1 MTRIKVPREAG
12 GGASRRLLLLL
23 ALLSHVSLLCL
34 FLSPSTVEAFAPS
47 GISSHRRRIAVTAG
61 SGISEDVLPSVA
73 AASATI
79 TLSTTTPTTAAPA
92 PVVPTPTRGMKAP
105 RRASL
110 SPPTPSSFRE
120 TRQVKGPRR
129 VPQPTNYGLWDL
141 LIGPVAADF
150 KLVGMPSELGPLAS
164 DVHRATEHLTRPER
178 LAVLQ
183 ALVRSYHAYRLRAPT
198 PFVPQDT
205 AVAHLPTEKAKAK
218 SLTVGAYMEQNVAV
232 ARLLGDSEVDGDTMV
247 AALLCQAP
255 LSLEAVEAD
264 FGTPVAGILKGWKAM
279 LAVESQLEIKSLIHQ
294 YAHFLWGGQGD
305 NLRNLLLV
313 VGKDWRA
320 VALRVAWKKVE
331 METTV
336 FGTKKDEIDA
346 CWACLNVYASLAEA
360 AGMSL
365 IKNALEDRAFQFLMP
380 QEHRRVVAELEAR
393 RGHYQK
399 VLGQARREVLQALLE
414 DPVFMTNV
422 ERVEVR
428 GRIKSPYSIW
438 KKMKR
443 RGQREGAGAG
453 EGGVEG
459 GRAAGFEG
467 LYDMVALR
475 VVCTPLYTEEK
486 KSVSTRSSS
495 SSSSTSS
502 SSSPASPP
510 PTPVM
515 LEARAS
521 KDKATCE
528 YILREVV
535 HKLRPHY
542 KTRVKDYIGEGK
554 RKANGYQSLHT
565 TLAYRIRGETTPV
578 EVQIRTSEM
587 HSVAEHGLA
596 AHCLYKGDRSLADV
610 IERGQQQMDAEV
622 EEGGREEQPQRGFA
636 GPGEFLTWCQRMLDK
651 SHVIVFSPDGRLL
664 KLDRGATL
672 LDFLKASYVQRK
684 VGGGTV
690 ARSSSSSSS
699 SSSGG
704 GEHGASNDVRE
715 HQHEK
720 QQLQRRR
727 EQEMEEVAEERRKKK
742 ALVQVRKTK
751 RSTQGMLL
759 LNGQTAPAL
768 DRVLVTGDV
777 ISYM

>member
-1 MTRIKVPREAG
+1 MTSITTRIKIPRAAG
-12 GGASRRLLLLL
+12 REVGIRRLLLLFH
-23 ALLSHVSLLCL
+23 ASFLCL
-34 FLSPSTVEAFAPS
+34 FLSLSTVGAFAPL
-47 GISSHRRRIAVTAG
+47 GLCSHRRRIAVTVG
-61 SGISEDVLPSVA
+61 SSPSSTTPEA
-73 AASATI
+73 AAPDSVVQPTI
-79 TLSTTTPTTAAPA
+79 SWDMR
-92 PVVPTPTRGMKAP
+92 VP
-105 RRASL
+105 RRAGL
-110 SPPTPSSFRE
+110 APPTHSSSRD
-120 TRQVKGPRR
+120 TRLVKGPRR

-150 KLVGMPSELGPLAS
+150 KLVGMPSELGPLAN

-183 ALVRSYHAYRLRAPT
+183 ALVRSYHAYRLRAPS
-198 PFVPQDT
+198 PFVSQEAT
-205 AVAHLPTEKAKAK
+205 AAHSPTEKAKAK

-232 ARLLGDSEVDGDTMV
+232 IRLLGDSEVDGDTMV

-255 LSLEAVEAD
+255 LSVEAVEAD
-264 FGTPVAGILKGWKAM
+264 FGAPVAGILKGWKAM
-279 LAVESQLEIKSLIHQ
+279 LAVESQLEIKSLIHE

-331 METTV
+331 METRV

-360 AGMSL
+360 AGMSI

-380 QEHRRVVAELEAR
+380 QEHRRVVSELEAR

-399 VLGQARREVLQALLE
+399 VLGQARREVLQALME
-414 DPVFMTNV
+414 DPIFMSNV

-428 GRIKSPYSIW
+428 GRIKSPYSTW

-443 RGQREGAGAG
+443 KGQREGASAG
-453 EGGVEG
+453 EGG
-459 GRAAGFEG
+459 RAVGFEG

-475 VVCTPLYTEEK
+475 VVCTPLYNEEK
-486 KSVSTRSSS
+486 KDVYSHP
-495 SSSSTSS
+495 SS
-502 SSSPASPP
+502 SSSPSSSSP
-510 PTPVM
+510 PTPLM

-521 KDKATCE
+521 KDRATCE
-528 YILREVV
+528 YILHEVV

-542 KTRVKDYIGEGK
+542 KSRVKDYIGEGK

-596 AHCLYKGDRSLADV
+596 AHCLYKGDKNLADV
-610 IERGQQQMDAEV
+610 IERGQQQMDAEMG
-622 EEGGREEQPQRGFA
+622 EQGKEEQQPPRGFA

-684 VGGGTV
+684 VGRGMVT
-690 ARSSSSSSS
+690 RSSSISSSV
-699 SSSGG
+699 
-704 GEHGASNDVRE
+704 EHGVRNGE
-715 HQHEK
+715 EK
-720 QQLQRRR
+720 HHHHKLQPQRFR
-727 EQEMEEVAEERRKKK
+727 EEQMEEAAEERRRKK
-742 ALVQVRKTK
+742 AYVQLKKTK

-759 LNGQTAPAL
+759 LNGRTAPAL
-768 DRVLVTGDV
+768 DQVLVTGDV

>member
-1 MTRIKVPREAG
+1 
-12 GGASRRLLLLL
+12 
-23 ALLSHVSLLCL
+23 
-34 FLSPSTVEAFAPS
+34 
-47 GISSHRRRIAVTAG
+47 
-61 SGISEDVLPSVA
+61 
-73 AASATI
+73 
-79 TLSTTTPTTAAPA
+79 
-92 PVVPTPTRGMKAP
+92 
-105 RRASL
+105 
-110 SPPTPSSFRE
+110 
-120 TRQVKGPRR
+120 
-129 VPQPTNYGLWDL
+129 
-141 LIGPVAADF
+141 
-150 KLVGMPSELGPLAS
+150 
-164 DVHRATEHLTRPER
+164 
-178 LAVLQ
+178 
-183 ALVRSYHAYRLRAPT
+183 
-198 PFVPQDT
+198 
-205 AVAHLPTEKAKAK
+205 
-218 SLTVGAYMEQNVAV
+218 MEQNVAV
-232 ARLLGDSEVDGDTMV
+232 TRLLGDSEVDGDTMV

-264 FGTPVAGILKGWKAM
+264 FGAPVAGILKGWKAM

-294 YAHFLWGGQGD
+294 YSHFLWGGQGE
-305 NLRNLLLV
+305 NLKNLLLV
-313 VGKDWRA
+313 VGRDWRA

-414 DPVFMTNV
+414 DPVFMSNV

-443 RGQREGAGAG
+443 KGGK
-453 EGGVEG
+453 EGGGEEG
-459 GRAAGFEG
+459 RTAGFEG

-475 VVCTPLYTEEK
+475 VVCTPLYAEEK
-486 KSVSTRSSS
+486 KGVSTRSSSSS

-502 SSSPASPP
+502 SSS

-528 YILREVV
+528 YILHEVV

-542 KTRVKDYIGEGK
+542 KARVKDYIGEGK

-610 IERGQQQMDAEV
+610 IERGQQQMDAKV
-622 EEGGREEQPQRGFA
+622 EEGGREGQPQRGFA

-690 ARSSSSSSS
+690 ARSSSSSMV
-699 SSSGG
+699 
-704 GEHGASNDVRE
+704 EEN
-715 HQHEK
+715 QHEK

-727 EQEMEEVAEERRKKK
+727 EEEMEAVAEERRKKK
-742 ALVQVRKTK
+742 ALVQLRKTK

>member
-1 MTRIKVPREAG
+1 MIKTRIKVPRATG
-12 GGASRRLLLLL
+12 GGLLLLL

-47 GISSHRRRIAVTAG
+47 GISSHRRRIAVPAG
-61 SGISEDVLPSVA
+61 AGISEDALPSAA

-79 TLSTTTPTTAAPA
+79 STRSTTTPA
-92 PVVPTPTRGMKAP
+92 VVKAP
-105 RRASL
+105 RRAGL

-150 KLVGMPSELGPLAS
+150 KLVGMPSELGSLAS

-232 ARLLGDSEVDGDTMV
+232 TRLLGDSEVDGDTMV

-264 FGTPVAGILKGWKAM
+264 FGAPVAGILKGWKAM

-294 YAHFLWGGQGD
+294 YSHFLWGGQGE
-305 NLRNLLLV
+305 NLKNLLLV
-313 VGKDWRA
+313 VGRDWRA

-414 DPVFMTNV
+414 DPVFMSNV

-443 RGQREGAGAG
+443 KGGK
-453 EGGVEG
+453 EGGGEEG
-459 GRAAGFEG
+459 RTAGFEG

-475 VVCTPLYTEEK
+475 VVCTPLYAEEK
-486 KSVSTRSSS
+486 KGVSTRSSSSS

-502 SSSPASPP
+502 SSS

-528 YILREVV
+528 YILHEVV

-542 KTRVKDYIGEGK
+542 KARVKDYIGEGK

-610 IERGQQQMDAEV
+610 IERGQQQMDAKV
-622 EEGGREEQPQRGFA
+622 EEGGREGQPQRGFA

-690 ARSSSSSSS
+690 ARSSSSSMV
-699 SSSGG
+699 
-704 GEHGASNDVRE
+704 EEN
-715 HQHEK
+715 QHEK

-727 EQEMEEVAEERRKKK
+727 EEEMEAVAEERRKKK
-742 ALVQVRKTK
+742 ALVQLRKTK